1 MALTQTKISET
12 GERGLAFY
20 HEDIKHRLTD
30 ADKGRYVAVDCISGE
45 WEIGDTIDSA
55 EKLLSRVP
63 NADVLIVRHIIIA
76 SGYWGSG
83 SRELATCK

>member
-1 MALTQTKISET
+1 MTLTQTKINET
-12 GERGLAFY
+12 GEMGLAFY

-45 WEIGDTIDSA
+45 WEIGDTIESA

>member
-1 MALTQTKISET
+1 MALTQTKTNEI